1 MMIENESVTSA
12 AGAPVTTDKL
22 IADLRILVIDVE
34 QLLKLTASQ
43 TGERVALVRAKAE
56 ESLKVAKVRIAELQA
71 ETLRRARAAGQATDA
86 YVHANPWQAVAFGAL
101 AGLVLGLMLN
111 RGASG
116 D

>member
-1 MMIENESVTSA
+1 MNANESVATT

-43 TGERVALVRAKAE
+43 TGERVAQVRAKAE

-71 ETLRRARAAGQATDA
+71 EAVAKARAAGQATDA
-86 YVHANPWQAVAFGAL
+86 YVRANPWEAVAMGAF
-101 AGLVLGLMLN
+101 AGLVLGLLLS
-111 RGASG
+111 RGSG
-116 D
+116 GE